1 MKIAIAS
8 TAETLDGEISSQG
21 GRAPF
26 YLFLNENSEL
36 IHTFKNPFSTGG
48 GGAGNGVAKI
58 LEDEGISKV
67 IVGKVGGNM
76 KEALEEAH
84 IELVEREGSITDFL
98 KEIK

>member
-8 TAETLDGEISSQG
+8 TLKTLDGDISSQG

-26 YLFLNENSEL
+26 YLFLDEKLEL
-36 IHTFKNPFSTGG
+36 INVFKNPFASGG

-76 KEALEEAH
+76 KTALEEAH
-84 IELVEREGSITDFL
+84 IEFEEGEGSIREFL
-98 KEIK
+98 QEIK

>member
-8 TAETLDGEISSQG
+8 TAETLDGEFSLQG

-26 YLFLNENSEL
+26 YLFLNEKLEL
-36 IHTFKNPFSTGG
+36 IHIFKNPFSIGG
-48 GGAGNGVAKI
+48 GGAGNGIAKI

-67 IVGKVGGNM
+67 IVGKVGENM
-76 KEALEEAH
+76 KIALEEAH
-84 IELVEREGSITDFL
+84 IELEERSGLITDFL